1 MLQLLL
7 GARVPVQVEP
17 ATLNAA
23 LVGVPGV
30 TVNPTVPEFLTLT
43 VDVFV
48 VLLVTVPNPTGEGAS
63 VNFGATPVPGA
74 GAGVGVGVGVGVG
87 LAVVPAPLR
96 ATLWKPTMFVLSATF
111 RLAVFAAPSAV

>member
-1 MLQLLL
+1 MLQLLP

-17 ATLNAA
+17 ATPKAVEL
-23 LVGVPGV
+23 GVPGV

-43 VDVFV
+43 VEVFV
-48 VLLVTVPNPTGEGAS
+48 VLLVTVPNPTGEGES

-74 GAGVGVGVGVGVG
+74 GVGVGVGVGV
-87 LAVVPAPLR
+87 AVVPAPLR

-111 RLAVFAAPSAV
+111 RLAVFAAPSAVL